1 MDVGARPDGRG
12 LLAFG
17 QAAKAELHRYDGR
30 SRRFERFMDGE
41 SIGMVRPS
49 PDGQW
54 LAWVTY
60 PEGVLWRG
68 RRDGRERLPLTSPP
82 LTAYHPSWSPDGS
95 KIAFI
100 GDPINDDRGSLQLV
114 SANGGSIEVL
124 AKPEGNAWFWTPCFL
139 SDRTLLVSNLDMAT
153 PGIHKVDLQTRAVS
167 LLMGAE
173 NLIYQKCGPQGQVLA
188 ERFIAG
194 TLESSLMV
202 HWPQHSGWEDLGP
215 SSLVYPTWTRDG
227 QSFCGLAVEAN
238 RIECYSFVRHRLE
251 VRAEIGDMPLVSWVF
266 VPWMGLDADDSPLVM
281 RDRSTRDIY
290 ALDWDAP

>member
-1 MDVGARPDGRG
+1 VSARPDGRG

-30 SRRFERFMDGE
+30 SRRFERFLDGE

-60 PEGVLWRG
+60 PDVVLWRG
-68 RRDGRERLPLTSPP
+68 RRDGRDRMPLTSPA
-82 LTAYHPSWSPDGS
+82 LRAFMPSWSPDGS

-100 GDPINDDRGSLQLV
+100 GGLTPKEGRGSLRLV

-124 AKPEGNAWFWTPCFL
+124 AKPDRGASFFWDPCFL
-139 SDRTLLVSNLDMAT
+139 SDRTLLFSNLFVDS

-167 LLMGAE
+167 LLEGAE
-173 NLIYQKCGPQGQVLA
+173 KFFYPKCGPQGQVLA
-188 ERFIAG
+188 SRIVPGIEDH
-194 TLESSLMV
+194 LMV
-202 HWPQHSGWEDLGP
+202 SWPFDARWEDLGAFR
-215 SSLVYPTWTRDG
+215 LAFPTWTREG
-227 QSFCGLAVEAN
+227 QSFCGLDVEAN
-238 RIECYSFVRHRLE
+238 RIECYSFARHRLE
-251 VRAEIGDMPLVSWVF
+251 ARAEIGDMPLLSLF
-266 VPWMGLDADDSPLVM
+266 EAPWMGLDADDSPMVM

-290 ALDWDAP
+290 ALEWEAP